1 MGGGEVRKQAKSVS
15 EMIELLK
22 QRGLTIDVPDMPGIL
37 LDNNYYRLS
46 AYFRP
51 LQRDPANGD
60 NDFRPGAKVWVIGQN
75 VCLVV

>member
-1 MGGGEVRKQAKSVS
+1 MGGGEVRKQAKSVF
-15 EMIELLK
+15 EMIDLLK

-51 LQRDPANGD
+51 Y
-60 NDFRPGAKVWVIGQN
+60 
-75 VCLVV
+75 

>member
-1 MGGGEVRKQAKSVS
+1 MRKQAKSVF

-51 LQRDPANGD
+51 FQKDPANGD
-60 NDFRPGAKVWVIGQN
+60 NDFGLSKEKCVLSCVSMACR
-75 VCLVV
+75 